1 MILLKLGGGASL
13 NLVGAADDLA
23 ALGAPCV
30 LVHGANAL
38 RDELA
43 RRLGVERRTLTSVSG
58 IASVY
63 TDDDALDV
71 MLMAYSGLRNKR
83 LVELLQ
89 TRGVNAVGLT
99 GLDGRIVQGRR
110 NRGIRVRE
118 DGKQRMVH
126 DVSGKPQSAGPLL
139 HTLLEHG
146 YLPVLT
152 VPIADE
158 NGHAINAE
166 NDDVVAVL
174 AEALRPETVVHLIE
188 APGLLAD
195 PADPSSLIRALPR
208 AEFEQREAAT
218 EGRMK
223 RKMMAI
229 RRLFDGGA
237 REVRIADGRTE
248 HPLRDALAGAG
259 TLIR

>member
-1 MILLKLGGGASL
+1 MILVKLGGGATL
-13 NLVGAADDLA
+13 NLAGAADDLA
-23 ALGAPCV
+23 ALGQPCV
-30 LVHGANAL
+30 VVHGANAL
-38 RDELA
+38 RDALAAKLGVA
-43 RRLGVERRTLTSVSG
+43 RRNLTSVSG
-58 IASVY
+58 VSSVY
-63 TDDDALDV
+63 TDDEALDV

-89 TRGVNAVGLT
+89 MRGANAVGLT
-99 GLDGRIVQGRR
+99 GLDGRCVQGRR

-118 DGKQRMVH
+118 DGKLRMVH

-139 HTLLEHG
+139 KVLLEHG

-152 VPIADE
+152 MPIADE
-158 NGHAINAE
+158 DGRAINAE

-174 AEALRPETVVHLIE
+174 AAALEPECVVHLIE

-195 PADPSSLIRALPR
+195 PADPASLIREIPR
-208 AEFEQREAAT
+208 AEFARRESAT
-218 EGRMK
+218 TGRMQ
-223 RKMMAI
+223 RKLMAI
-229 RRLFDGGA
+229 RRLFEGGA
-237 REVRIADGRTE
+237 REVRIADGRAE

>member
-1 MILLKLGGGASL
+1 MILVKLGGGATL
-13 NLVGAADDLA
+13 NLAGAADDLA

-30 LVHGANAL
+30 VVHGANAL

-43 RRLGVERRTLTSVSG
+43 RKLGVERRTLTSVSG
-58 IASVY
+58 IGSVY
-63 TDDDALDV
+63 TDDEALDV

-89 TRGVNAVGLT
+89 TRGANAVGLT

-118 DGKQRMVH
+118 GDKQRMVH

-139 HTLLEHG
+139 RTLLDHG

-158 NGHAINAE
+158 NGRAINAE

-174 AEALRPETVVHLIE
+174 AEALKPDVVVHLIE
-188 APGLLAD
+188 APGFLAD
-195 PADPSSLIRALPR
+195 PADASSLIREIPR
-208 AEFEQREAAT
+208 TEFERREEAT

-237 REVRIADGRTE
+237 REVRIADGRVE

-259 TLIR
+259 TVIR

>member
-1 MILLKLGGGASL
+1 MIIVKLGGGATI
-13 NLVGAADDLA
+13 NLAGAADDLA
-23 ALGAPCV
+23 ALDRPCV
-30 LVHGANAL
+30 VVHGANAL

-43 RRLGVERRTLTSVSG
+43 GKLGVARRTLTSVSG
-58 IASVY
+58 VSSVY

-118 DGKQRMVH
+118 DGKQRMIH
-126 DVSGKPQSAGPLL
+126 DASGKPQAVGALL
-139 HTLLEHG
+139 GTLLEHG

-158 NGHAINAE
+158 NGRAINAE

-174 AEALRPETVVHLIE
+174 QAALQAATVVHLIE
-188 APGLLAD
+188 APGFLAD
-195 PADPSSLIRALPR
+195 PADPASLLRELPR
-208 AEFEQREAAT
+208 ADLERREAEAG
-218 EGRMK
+218 GRMK
-223 RKMMAI
+223 RKLMAI
-229 RRLFDGGA
+229 RRLFEGGA
-237 REVRIADGRTE
+237 REVHVADGRGA
-248 HPLRDALAGAG
+248 HPLRDALSGAG
-259 TLIR
+259 TVIR

>member
-1 MILLKLGGGASL
+1 MILVKLGGGATL
-13 NLVGAADDLA
+13 NLAGAADDLA
-23 ALGAPCV
+23 ALGRPCV
-30 LVHGANAL
+30 VVHGANAL

-43 RRLGVERRTLTSVSG
+43 AKLGVARRTLTSVSG
-58 IASVY
+58 VSSVY

-118 DGKQRMVH
+118 HGKQRMIH
-126 DVSGKPQSAGPLL
+126 DVSGKPQSVGPLL
-139 HTLLEHG
+139 GSLLGLG

-158 NGHAINAE
+158 NGRAINAE

-174 AEALRPETVVHLIE
+174 QEALGAETVVHLIE
-188 APGLLAD
+188 APGFLAD
-195 PADPSSLIRALPR
+195 PADPESLLRELSR
-208 AEFEQREAAT
+208 AELERRET
-218 EGRMK
+218 EIGGRMK
-223 RKMMAI
+223 RKLMAI

-237 REVRIADGRTE
+237 REVRIADGRGA
-248 HPLRDALAGAG
+248 HPLLDALAGAG
-259 TLIR
+259 TVIR

>member
-1 MILLKLGGGASL
+1 MILVKLGGGATL
-13 NLVGAADDLA
+13 NLAGAADDLA
-23 ALGAPCV
+23 ALGQPCV
-30 LVHGANAL
+30 VVHGANAL

-43 RRLGVERRTLTSVSG
+43 AKLGVERRTLTSVSG
-58 IASVY
+58 ISSVY

-89 TRGVNAVGLT
+89 TRGANAVGLS

-110 NRGIRVRE
+110 NRGIRVR
-118 DGKQRMVH
+118 DGEKQRMVH
-126 DVSGKPQSAGPLL
+126 DVSGKPHSAGPLL
-139 HTLLEHG
+139 GILLEHG

-152 VPIADE
+152 MPISDE

-174 AEALRPETVVHLIE
+174 AETLKPDCVVHLIE
-188 APGLLAD
+188 APGFLAD
-195 PADPSSLIRALPR
+195 PADPASLIREIPR
-208 AEFEQREAAT
+208 AEFERREVAT

-259 TLIR
+259 TVIR

>member
-1 MILLKLGGGASL
+1 VILVKLGGGATL
-13 NLVGAADDLA
+13 NLAGAADDLA
-23 ALGAPCV
+23 ALGQPCV
-30 LVHGANAL
+30 VVHGANAL

-43 RRLGVERRTLTSVSG
+43 AKLGVARRTLTSVSG
-58 IASVY
+58 VASVY
-63 TDDDALDV
+63 TDDAALDV

-89 TRGVNAVGLT
+89 TRGANAVGLT
-99 GLDGRIVQGRR
+99 GLDGRCVQGRR

-118 DGKQRMVH
+118 DGKQRMIH

-139 HTLLEHG
+139 GTLLAHG

-158 NGHAINAE
+158 EGRAINAE

-174 AEALRPETVVHLIE
+174 QASLRADAVVHLIE
-188 APGLLAD
+188 APGFLAD
-195 PADPSSLIRALPR
+195 PADPGSLLREIPR
-208 AEFEQREAAT
+208 ADLERREAKSN
-218 EGRMK
+218 GRMK

-229 RRLFDGGA
+229 RRLFDAGA
-237 REVRIADGRTE
+237 REVRIADGRVA

-259 TLIR
+259 TVIR